1 MRLIGSK
8 SSCRNCSYP
17 SDYIIL
23 ADGPERTHFS
33 NNECVYKY
41 GKFYEPSD
49 NLEFLEWK
57 YDESLTTI

>member
-1 MRLIGSK
+1 MLLIGSK
-8 SSCRNCSYP
+8 SSCRNCGHP

-23 ADGPERTHFS
+23 ADGPSRTHWS
-33 NNECVYKY
+33 NNECIFED

-57 YDESLTTI
+57 YNESLTTI